1 LTGKYRRGSTAPT
14 AGTRVADWL
23 EPWQP
28 DSWEHRGNERTW
40 TVIEA
45 LLGVAEARGAR
56 PEEVAMNWLRAK
68 PDVVAPI
75 IGARTLEQL
84 ESNLR
89 SLDWELEPEELATL
103 DEVSAIPPDS
113 LYRFVD
119 EMESRQGREAPEL
132 T

>member
-1 LTGKYRRGSTAPT
+1 
-14 AGTRVADWL
+14 
-23 EPWQP
+23 
-28 DSWEHRGNERTW
+28 
-40 TVIEA
+40 

-56 PEEVAMNWLRAK
+56 PEEVAVNWLRAK
-68 PDVVAPI
+68 PDVVAPV

-84 ESNLR
+84 ESNFR
-89 SLDWELEPEELATL
+89 SLDWELEQEELATL

-119 EMESRQGREAPEL
+119 EMESRQGREAPEP